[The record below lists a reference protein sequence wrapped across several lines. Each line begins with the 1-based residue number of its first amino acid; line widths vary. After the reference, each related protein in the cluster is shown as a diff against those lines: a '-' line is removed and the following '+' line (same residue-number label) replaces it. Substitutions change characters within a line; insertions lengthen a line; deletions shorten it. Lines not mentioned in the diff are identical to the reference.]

1 MDGAPEKQQENA
13 TWLVTEFVLV
23 GFSNLPHLRY
33 TLFGLF
39 FLTYL
44 VTLSGNITIITII
57 QVDRTLHTPMYRFL
71 AVLSL
76 SETSYTLVTIP
87 NMLAHLLM
95 ESQAISIPG
104 CRAQMFF
111 FLGLG
116 CSQCF
121 LLTLMGYDRY
131 VAICH
136 PLRYSVIMRPT
147 VCLRL
152 GALVFCSGFSVA
164 SIETSMIFS
173 SPFCGSNRVEHFFC
187 DIAPVLKLSC
197 SKSAGISLAIF
208 FLSVLVVLV
217 SFLLVLLSYAF
228 IVAAILRI
236 PSAAGRRKA
245 FSTCAAHLTVV
256 IVHFGCA
263 SIIYLRPESGARPE
277 QDRLVA
283 VFYTV
288 VTPLLNP
295 VVYTLRNKEVR
306 VALRRTLGRSRGGVA
321 PTALNEIGSSMR
333 QLAVAETH
341 HEVHEDSAASSFGP
355 CVFDFA
361 VMHRS
366 LQCRRSPADGAT
378 SPAKRG
384 RAGRGSA
391 DRESEGCFLIVLRGE
406 EHPGASAI
414 PWGTG

>member
-1 MDGAPEKQQENA
+1 MAPEKQQDNG
-13 TWLVTEFVLV
+13 TWPVTEFILV
-23 GFSNLPHLRY
+23 GFSNLPDLRP
-33 TLFGLF
+33 TLFILF
-39 FLTYL
+39 LLTYL
-44 VTLSGNITIITII
+44 VTLSGNATIITII
-57 QVDRTLHTPMYRFL
+57 QVDHTLHTPMYRFL

-76 SETSYTLVTIP
+76 SETCYMLVTIP

-95 ESQAISIPG
+95 ESQVISIAG

-116 CSQCF
+116 CSHCF

-147 VCLRL
+147 VCLCL

-164 SIETSMIFS
+164 LIETCMIFS
-173 SPFCGSNRVEHFFC
+173 SPFCGAGHVEHFFC

-197 SKSAGISLAIF
+197 AESSLKALGIF
-208 FLSVLVVLV
+208 FLSILVVLF
-217 SFLLVLLSYAF
+217 SFLLILLSYAF
-228 IVAAILRI
+228 IVAAIVRI

-256 IVHFGCA
+256 IVHFGCV
-263 SIIYLRPESGARPE
+263 SIIYLRPDSGANPS

-306 VALRRTLGRSRGGVA
+306 VALRKNLARGCGV
-321 PTALNEIGSSMR
+321 
-333 QLAVAETH
+333 
-341 HEVHEDSAASSFGP
+341 F
-355 CVFDFA
+355 
-361 VMHRS
+361 
-366 LQCRRSPADGAT
+366 
-378 SPAKRG
+378 K
-384 RAGRGSA
+384 
-391 DRESEGCFLIVLRGE
+391 
-406 EHPGASAI
+406 
-414 PWGTG
+414 

>member
-1 MDGAPEKQQENA
+1 M
-13 TWLVTEFVLV
+13 TEFVLV
-23 GFSNLPHLRY
+23 GFSNLPDLRT
-33 TLFGLF
+33 TLFTLF

-44 VTLSGNITIITII
+44 VTLSGNVTIITII
-57 QVDRTLHTPMYRFL
+57 HVDRTLHTPMYCFL
-71 AVLSL
+71 AALSL
-76 SETSYTLVTIP
+76 SETCYTLVTIP

-95 ESQAISIPG
+95 ESQAISIAG

-116 CSQCF
+116 CSHCF

-131 VAICH
+131 VAICY

-147 VCLRL
+147 VCLCL

-164 SIETSMIFS
+164 VIETTMIFS
-173 SPFCGSNRVEHFFC
+173 STFCGRDRVEHFFC

-197 SKSAGISLAIF
+197 SESANKALVIF
-208 FLSVLVVLV
+208 FLSILVVLV
-217 SFLLVLLSYAF
+217 SFLLILLSYAF
-228 IVAAILRI
+228 IVAAILKI

-263 SIIYLRPESGARPE
+263 SIIYLRPQSRGNPD

-295 VVYTLRNKEVR
+295 VVYTLRNREVR
-306 VALRRTLGRSRGGVA
+306 VALRRTMARSCGF
-321 PTALNEIGSSMR
+321 LNK
-333 QLAVAETH
+333 H
-341 HEVHEDSAASSFGP
+341 
-355 CVFDFA
+355 
-361 VMHRS
+361 
-366 LQCRRSPADGAT
+366 
-378 SPAKRG
+378 
-384 RAGRGSA
+384 
-391 DRESEGCFLIVLRGE
+391 
-406 EHPGASAI
+406 
-414 PWGTG
+414 

>member
-1 MDGAPEKQQENA
+1 MLVPQGGTYFHVWWNQLFAPEKQQENA
-13 TWLVTEFVLV
+13 SQLVTEFVLV
-23 GFSNLPHLRY
+23 GFSNLPDLRT

-57 QVDRTLHTPMYRFL
+57 QVDRSLHTPMYRFL
-71 AVLSL
+71 VALSL

-104 CRAQMFF
+104 CWAQMFF

-116 CSQCF
+116 CSHCF

-147 VCLRL
+147 VSLSL
-152 GALVFCSGFSVA
+152 GALVFCSGFLVA

-173 SPFCGSNRVEHFFC
+173 SPFCGSDRVEHFFC

-197 SKSAGISLAIF
+197 SESAGKALAIF
-208 FLSVLVVLV
+208 FLSVVVVLV
-217 SFLLVLLSYAF
+217 SFLLILLSYAF
-228 IVAAILRI
+228 IVAAIVRI

-263 SIIYLRPESGARPE
+263 SIIYLRPESGGRPD

-306 VALRRTLGRSRGGVA
+306 VALRRTLGWSHGV
-321 PTALNEIGSSMR
+321 
-333 QLAVAETH
+333 
-341 HEVHEDSAASSFGP
+341 F
-355 CVFDFA
+355 
-361 VMHRS
+361 
-366 LQCRRSPADGAT
+366 
-378 SPAKRG
+378 K
-384 RAGRGSA
+384 
-391 DRESEGCFLIVLRGE
+391 
-406 EHPGASAI
+406 
-414 PWGTG
+414 

>member
-1 MDGAPEKQQENA
+1 MILLWHRSLLQSRHLATCSFAFTLSSQTPEKQWEND
-13 TWLVTEFVLV
+13 TRLVTEFVLV
-23 GFSNLPHLRY
+23 GFSNLPDLRT
-33 TLFGLF
+33 TLFTLF

-44 VTLSGNITIITII
+44 VTLSGNVTIITII
-57 QVDRTLHTPMYRFL
+57 HVDRTLHTPMYCFL
-71 AVLSL
+71 AALSL
-76 SETSYTLVTIP
+76 SETCYTLVTIP

-95 ESQAISIPG
+95 ESQAISIAG

-116 CSQCF
+116 CSHCF

-131 VAICH
+131 VAICY

-147 VCLRL
+147 VCLCL

-164 SIETSMIFS
+164 VIETTMIFS
-173 SPFCGSNRVEHFFC
+173 STFCGRDRVEHFFC

-197 SKSAGISLAIF
+197 SESANKALVIF
-208 FLSVLVVLV
+208 FLSILVVLV
-217 SFLLVLLSYAF
+217 SFLLILLSYAF
-228 IVAAILRI
+228 IVAAILKI

-263 SIIYLRPESGARPE
+263 SIIYLRPQSRGNPD

-295 VVYTLRNKEVR
+295 VVYTLRNREVR
-306 VALRRTLGRSRGGVA
+306 VALRRTLARSCGF
-321 PTALNEIGSSMR
+321 LNK
-333 QLAVAETH
+333 H
-341 HEVHEDSAASSFGP
+341 
-355 CVFDFA
+355 
-361 VMHRS
+361 
-366 LQCRRSPADGAT
+366 
-378 SPAKRG
+378 
-384 RAGRGSA
+384 
-391 DRESEGCFLIVLRGE
+391 
-406 EHPGASAI
+406 
-414 PWGTG
+414 

>member
-1 MDGAPEKQQENA
+1 MHPSCHRVLSPQTPKKQWENA
-13 TWLVTEFVLV
+13 TWLVTQFVLV
-23 GFSNLPHLRY
+23 GFSNLPHLRT
-33 TLFGLF
+33 TLFTLF
-39 FLTYL
+39 FLMYL
-44 VTLSGNITIITII
+44 VTLSGNVTIITII
-57 QVDRTLHTPMYRFL
+57 HVDRTLHTPMYRFL

-76 SETSYTLVTIP
+76 SETCYTLVTIP

-95 ESQAISIPG
+95 ESQAVSIAG

-116 CSQCF
+116 CSHCF

-147 VCLRL
+147 VCLCL
-152 GALVFCSGFSVA
+152 GALVFCLGFLVA
-164 SIETSMIFS
+164 LIETSMIFS
-173 SPFCGSNRVEHFFC
+173 SPFCRSNRVEHFFC

-197 SKSAGISLAIF
+197 TESAGKALGIF

-217 SFLLVLLSYAF
+217 SFLLILLSYAF
-228 IVAAILRI
+228 IVAAIVRI
-236 PSAAGRRKA
+236 PAAAGRRKA

-263 SIIYLRPESGARPE
+263 SIIYLRPESVGNPA

-306 VALRRTLGRSRGGVA
+306 VALRRTLARSCGV
-321 PTALNEIGSSMR
+321 
-333 QLAVAETH
+333 
-341 HEVHEDSAASSFGP
+341 
-355 CVFDFA
+355 C
-361 VMHRS
+361 
-366 LQCRRSPADGAT
+366 
-378 SPAKRG
+378 K
-384 RAGRGSA
+384 
-391 DRESEGCFLIVLRGE
+391 
-406 EHPGASAI
+406 
-414 PWGTG
+414 

>member
-1 MDGAPEKQQENA
+1 INVDCCIILNKTIKQWENG
-13 TWLVTEFVLV
+13 TWLVKEFLLV
-23 GFSNLPHLRY
+23 GFSNFPDLRIK
-33 TLFGLF
+33 LFMVFL
-39 FLTYL
+39 LTYL

-57 QVDRTLHTPMYRFL
+57 HVDRTLHTPMYRFL

-76 SETSYTLVTIP
+76 SETCYTLVTIP

-95 ESQAISIPG
+95 ESQAISISG

-116 CSQCF
+116 CSHCF

-147 VCLRL
+147 ICLCL
-152 GALVFCSGFSVA
+152 GALVFCCGFSVA
-164 SIETSMIFS
+164 LIETSMIFW
-173 SPFCGSNRVEHFFC
+173 SPFCRGGRVEHFFC

-197 SKSAGISLAIF
+197 VESSRKALGIF

-217 SFLLVLLSYAF
+217 SFLLILLSYAF
-228 IVAAILRI
+228 IVAAIVRI
-236 PSAAGRRKA
+236 QSAASRRKA
-245 FSTCAAHLTVV
+245 FSTCVAHLTVV

-263 SIIYLRPESGARPE
+263 SVIYLRPESGSNPD

-306 VALRRTLGRSRGGVA
+306 VALRSILARSGGG
-321 PTALNEIGSSMR
+321 L
-333 QLAVAETH
+333 
-341 HEVHEDSAASSFGP
+341 
-355 CVFDFA
+355 
-361 VMHRS
+361 
-366 LQCRRSPADGAT
+366 
-378 SPAKRG
+378 K
-384 RAGRGSA
+384 
-391 DRESEGCFLIVLRGE
+391 
-406 EHPGASAI
+406 
-414 PWGTG
+414 

>member
-1 MDGAPEKQQENA
+1 MRETLSHLLYCIYPVFSSQTPKKQWENA

-23 GFSNLPHLRY
+23 GFSNLPGLRT
-33 TLFGLF
+33 TLFTLF
-39 FLTYL
+39 FLMYL
-44 VTLSGNITIITII
+44 VTLGGNVTIITII
-57 QVDRTLHTPMYRFL
+57 HVDRTLHTPMYRFL

-76 SETSYTLVTIP
+76 SETCYTLVTIP

-95 ESQAISIPG
+95 ESQAIPIAG

-116 CSQCF
+116 CSHCF

-147 VCLRL
+147 VCLGL
-152 GALVFCSGFSVA
+152 GALVFCGGLSVA
-164 SIETSMIFS
+164 LIETSMIFS
-173 SPFCGSNRVEHFFC
+173 SPFCNSNRVDHFFC

-197 SKSAGISLAIF
+197 GESAGKALAIF

-217 SFLLVLLSYAF
+217 SFLLILLSYAL
-228 IVAAILRI
+228 IGAAILKIR
-236 PSAAGRRKA
+236 SAAGRHRA

-263 SIIYLRPESGARPE
+263 SVIYLRPESGGNPD

-306 VALRRTLGRSRGGVA
+306 VALRRTLVRS
-321 PTALNEIGSSMR
+321 
-333 QLAVAETH
+333 
-341 HEVHEDSAASSFGP
+341 
-355 CVFDFA
+355 C
-361 VMHRS
+361 
-366 LQCRRSPADGAT
+366 
-378 SPAKRG
+378 
-384 RAGRGSA
+384 
-391 DRESEGCFLIVLRGE
+391 
-406 EHPGASAI
+406 GASK
-414 PWGTG
+414 

>member
-1 MDGAPEKQQENA
+1 MSLILREDDPEAPEKQQDNG

-23 GFSNLPHLRY
+23 GFSNLPELRS
-33 TLFGLF
+33 TLFTLF
-39 FLTYL
+39 LLTYL
-44 VTLSGNITIITII
+44 VTLSGNATIITII

-76 SETSYTLVTIP
+76 SETCYTLVTIP

-95 ESQAISIPG
+95 ESQAISIAG

-116 CSQCF
+116 CNNCF

-147 VCLRL
+147 ICLYMGIL
-152 GALVFCSGFSVA
+152 IFCSGFSVA
-164 SIETSMIFS
+164 LVETCMIFS
-173 SPFCGSNRVEHFFC
+173 SPFCGTGRVEHFFC

-197 SKSAGISLAIF
+197 AESSHKALGIF
-208 FLSVLVVLV
+208 FLSILVVLF
-217 SFLLVLLSYAF
+217 SFLLILLSYAF
-228 IVAAILRI
+228 IVAAIVRI
-236 PSAAGRRKA
+236 PSAAGRHKA

-263 SIIYLRPESGARPE
+263 SIIYLRPDSGANPS

-306 VALRRTLGRSRGGVA
+306 VALKKSLARGCG
-321 PTALNEIGSSMR
+321 L
-333 QLAVAETH
+333 
-341 HEVHEDSAASSFGP
+341 
-355 CVFDFA
+355 C
-361 VMHRS
+361 
-366 LQCRRSPADGAT
+366 
-378 SPAKRG
+378 
-384 RAGRGSA
+384 
-391 DRESEGCFLIVLRGE
+391 LR
-406 EHPGASAI
+406 
-414 PWGTG
+414 

>member
-1 MDGAPEKQQENA
+1 MQTVGRHLSILTMDVASAQFRGKQEQRLGSLQAETSLSGPSPAFKWSLTVLSYSISSAFSSQVPEKQQENA
-13 TWLVTEFVLV
+13 TWLVTEFLLV
-23 GFSNLPHLRY
+23 GFSNLPDLRT
-33 TLFGLF
+33 TLFALF

-44 VTLSGNITIITII
+44 VTLSGNVTIITVIHA
-57 QVDRTLHTPMYRFL
+57 DRTLHTPMYRFL
-71 AVLSL
+71 AALSL
-76 SETSYTLVTIP
+76 SETCYTLVTIP
-87 NMLAHLLM
+87 NMLARLWM
-95 ESQAISIPG
+95 ENQAISISG

-116 CSQCF
+116 CSHCF

-147 VCLRL
+147 VCLCL

-164 SIETSMIFS
+164 SIETSLIFS
-173 SPFCGSNRVEHFFC
+173 SRFCRSNRVEHFFC

-197 SKSAGISLAIF
+197 AESASKALAIF
-208 FLSVLVVLV
+208 FLSILVVLI
-217 SFLLVLLSYAF
+217 SFLLILLSYAF
-228 IVAAILRI
+228 IVAALLRI
-236 PSAAGRRKA
+236 PSAAGRSKA

-263 SIIYLRPESGARPE
+263 SIIYLRPESGGNPD

-306 VALRRTLGRSRGGVA
+306 LALRRILARSHVI
-321 PTALNEIGSSMR
+321 L
-333 QLAVAETH
+333 
-341 HEVHEDSAASSFGP
+341 
-355 CVFDFA
+355 
-361 VMHRS
+361 
-366 LQCRRSPADGAT
+366 
-378 SPAKRG
+378 K
-384 RAGRGSA
+384 
-391 DRESEGCFLIVLRGE
+391 
-406 EHPGASAI
+406 
-414 PWGTG
+414 

>member
-1 MDGAPEKQQENA
+1 MTPLHPLVSDEKHPLKKLLSSQAPEKQRENG
-13 TWLVTEFVLV
+13 TRLVTQFVLV
-23 GFSNLPHLRY
+23 GFSNLPDLRT
-33 TLFGLF
+33 TLFALF
-39 FLTYL
+39 LLTYL
-44 VTLSGNITIITII
+44 VTLSGNVTIVTIIHA
-57 QVDRTLHTPMYRFL
+57 DRTLHTPMYRFL

-76 SETSYTLVTIP
+76 SETCYTLVTIP

-95 ESQAISIPG
+95 ESQAISIAG

-116 CSQCF
+116 CSHCF

-147 VCLRL
+147 ICLCL
-152 GALVFCSGFSVA
+152 GALVFCSGFSV
-164 SIETSMIFS
+164 SLIETSLIFS
-173 SPFCGSNRVEHFFC
+173 SPFCRGQRVEHFFC
-187 DIAPVLKLSC
+187 DIGPVLKLSC
-197 SKSAGISLAIF
+197 AQGARTALGIF

-217 SFLLVLLSYAF
+217 SFLLILLSYAF

-236 PSAAGRRKA
+236 PSATGRCKA

-263 SIIYLRPESGARPE
+263 SIVYLRPESGGNPD

-306 VALRRTLGRSRGGVA
+306 VALRRTLARSRGV
-321 PTALNEIGSSMR
+321 R
-333 QLAVAETH
+333 Q
-341 HEVHEDSAASSFGP
+341 
-355 CVFDFA
+355 
-361 VMHRS
+361 
-366 LQCRRSPADGAT
+366 
-378 SPAKRG
+378 
-384 RAGRGSA
+384 
-391 DRESEGCFLIVLRGE
+391 
-406 EHPGASAI
+406 
-414 PWGTG
+414 

>member
-1 MDGAPEKQQENA
+1 MILLSPPEAWQSLTALPCLSNPISSQVPEKQQDNG
-13 TWLVTEFVLV
+13 TWLVSEFVLV
-23 GFSNLPHLRY
+23 GFSNLPELRP
-33 TLFGLF
+33 TLFTLF
-39 FLTYL
+39 LLTYL
-44 VTLSGNITIITII
+44 VTLSGNATIITII

-76 SETSYTLVTIP
+76 SETCYTLITIP

-95 ESQAISIPG
+95 KSQAISIAG
-104 CRAQMFF
+104 CRVQMFF

-116 CSQCF
+116 CSHCF

-147 VCLRL
+147 VCLCL

-164 SIETSMIFS
+164 LVETCMIFS
-173 SPFCGSNRVEHFFC
+173 SPFCGTGLVEHFFC

-197 SKSAGISLAIF
+197 AESTHKALGIF
-208 FLSVLVVLV
+208 FLSILVVLF
-217 SFLLVLLSYAF
+217 SFLLILLSYAF
-228 IVAAILRI
+228 IVAAIVRI

-263 SIIYLRPESGARPE
+263 SIIYLRPDSGANPS

-306 VALRRTLGRSRGGVA
+306 VALKKSLARG
-321 PTALNEIGSSMR
+321 
-333 QLAVAETH
+333 
-341 HEVHEDSAASSFGP
+341 
-355 CVFDFA
+355 C
-361 VMHRS
+361 
-366 LQCRRSPADGAT
+366 GAF
-378 SPAKRG
+378 K
-384 RAGRGSA
+384 
-391 DRESEGCFLIVLRGE
+391 
-406 EHPGASAI
+406 
-414 PWGTG
+414 

>member
-1 MDGAPEKQQENA
+1 MPRGPHYSLLYCVSSGLSSQAPEKQRGNG
-13 TWLVTEFVLV
+13 TGLVTEFVLV
-23 GFSNLPHLRY
+23 GFSNLPDLRT
-33 TLFGLF
+33 TLFVVFL
-39 FLTYL
+39 LTYL
-44 VTLSGNITIITII
+44 VTLSGNVTIIAII
-57 QVDRTLHTPMYRFL
+57 HADRTLHTPMYRFL

-76 SETSYTLVTIP
+76 SETCYTLVTIP

-95 ESQAISIPG
+95 DSQAISISG

-116 CSQCF
+116 CSHCF

-147 VCLRL
+147 VCLCL

-164 SIETSMIFS
+164 LMETCMIFS
-173 SPFCGSNRVEHFFC
+173 SPFCRGDRVEHFFC

-197 SKSAGISLAIF
+197 ADSARKALGIF

-217 SFLLVLLSYAF
+217 SFLLILLSYAF

-236 PSAAGRRKA
+236 RSAAGRRKA

-256 IVHFGCA
+256 VVHFGCA
-263 SIIYLRPESGARPE
+263 SIIYLRPDSGANPA

-295 VVYTLRNKEVR
+295 VVYSLRNQEVR
-306 VALRRTLGRSRGGVA
+306 VALKRTLARSCG
-321 PTALNEIGSSMR
+321 
-333 QLAVAETH
+333 
-341 HEVHEDSAASSFGP
+341 
-355 CVFDFA
+355 
-361 VMHRS
+361 
-366 LQCRRSPADGAT
+366 
-378 SPAKRG
+378 
-384 RAGRGSA
+384 
-391 DRESEGCFLIVLRGE
+391 VLR
-406 EHPGASAI
+406 
-414 PWGTG
+414 